1 MHPLPFQRK
10 SFRCVVFLLIVKFHF
25 FYFLKN
31 NVVNNAVQSPPT
43 APTIDSFRVYLLQQ
57 QRIQKQIQRIRTR
70 DEKIEKLE
78 QQISQLKQQTE
89 QQRCEIGDLQRL
101 VQSQYA
107 ETDRL
112 QGLLQ
117 SQQNEIERLRQQNN
131 ILQGGIVLRQL
142 DGDSPDRGGPTGRH
156 AGPRRVRSRYVG
168 CRLNGHGVDTRRLIG
183 HGVGTR
189 RLSGQHVG
197 CLSRPSDGNGQ

>member
-1 MHPLPFQRK
+1 
-10 SFRCVVFLLIVKFHF
+10 
-25 FYFLKN
+25 
-31 NVVNNAVQSPPT
+31 
-43 APTIDSFRVYLLQQ
+43 
-57 QRIQKQIQRIRTR
+57 
-70 DEKIEKLE
+70 
-78 QQISQLKQQTE
+78 
-89 QQRCEIGDLQRL
+89 
-101 VQSQYA
+101 
-107 ETDRL
+107 
-112 QGLLQ
+112 
-117 SQQNEIERLRQQNN
+117 N

-142 DGDSPDRGGPTGRH
+142 DVDSPDRGGPTGRH